1 MMSMPLGLWL
11 LLEPNCEFLF
21 FKFRFFF
28 SVAVFN
34 FLTDAMGSVLRR
46 LGFL

>member
-1 MMSMPLGLWL
+1 MSFSSS
-11 LLEPNCEFLF
+11 NFD
-21 FKFRFFF
+21 FFF